1 MKFLLFGTGDYYNR
15 YKKWFEQ
22 QEVIALLDNALQ
34 KQHTYIDEIE
44 VLSPKEGIELSYA
57 MLNHLT
63 ITVFYVLHFPF
74 VQLFLLHLNNNAVVV
89 SVYSLLL
96 VDANHKNDKFYSY
109 LLQVIEVVVASVEG
123 NQMGR
128 YIFFNHM

>member
-44 VLSPKEGIELSYA
+44 VLSPKEGIELSYDVIVI
-57 MLNHLT
+57 LS
-63 ITVFYVLHFPF
+63 FYVKQMRQ
-74 VQLFLLHLNNNAVVV
+74 QLLSLGVDNYNHTFL
-89 SVYSLLL
+89 
-96 VDANHKNDKFYSY
+96 
-109 LLQVIEVVVASVEG
+109 I
-123 NQMGR
+123 
-128 YIFFNHM
+128 